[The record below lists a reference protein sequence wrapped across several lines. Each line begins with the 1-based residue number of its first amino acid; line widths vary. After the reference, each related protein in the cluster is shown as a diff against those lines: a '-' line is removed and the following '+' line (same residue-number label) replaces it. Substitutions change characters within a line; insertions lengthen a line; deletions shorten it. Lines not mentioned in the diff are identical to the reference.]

1 MKAIKVAQYESD
13 ASSDEEIIEKNCT
26 KTQVKES
33 DNGSD
38 WIYMWIPITDKTR

>member
-38 WIYMWIPITDKTR
+38 WIYM

>member
-13 ASSDEEIIEKNCT
+13 LPSDEEISA

-33 DNGSD
+33 D
-38 WIYMWIPITDKTR
+38 WIYM